1 VTYLQKVC
9 SEDMYLG
16 INGKTP
22 SFGDSD
28 ELKCVIDLPGAK
40 SSEIAINCTEFVL
53 EVSSPKL

>member
-1 VTYLQKVC
+1 
-9 SEDMYLG
+9 MYLG